1 MIEYDS
7 QSKKWILYTSDGSR
21 VLGRHDTYEKALRQ
35 ERAIQWSK
43 RHRANPIP
51 KSWVHIEARD
61 ISFPNEN
68 LDGEDLSFAN
78 LSGTDLS
85 GSSFRGTDLSG
96 ACLYGC
102 NLTGCDFTG
111 AKLDRANLALA
122 VVKDAV
128 FSECSMEDTTLFDPE
143 KLMSVADFQP
153 ISPRDVGAFV
163 LEADLQGNSVTGD
176 VGAKLRASKDS
187 AILNQYLELIF
198 ALAGVDLLVDTE
210 EIQVLRKTEVNEFEY
225 GHNPIDN
232 IIALGSGLNLS
243 SCHFSG
249 WSFEQLDLSRYWF
262 EDAVLHHCEFVE
274 CELIGASFYAA
285 DLTHSVFRLTRM
297 GDCNFT
303 NADLT
308 RVVFADPYQNY
319 VGAKFAGARLAG
331 TDFENCNLI
340 GANFKDA
347 KFVPGF
353 PPLMG
358 GARYDNAF
366 LVNLSPT
373 FPRELLDEMDY
384 DDW

>member
-1 MIEYDS
+1 
-7 QSKKWILYTSDGSR
+7 
-21 VLGRHDTYEKALRQ
+21 
-35 ERAIQWSK
+35 
-43 RHRANPIP
+43 
-51 KSWVHIEARD
+51 
-61 ISFPNEN
+61 
-68 LDGEDLSFAN
+68 
-78 LSGTDLS
+78 
-85 GSSFRGTDLSG
+85 
-96 ACLYGC
+96 
-102 NLTGCDFTG
+102 
-111 AKLDRANLALA
+111 
-122 VVKDAV
+122 
-128 FSECSMEDTTLFDPE
+128 MEDTTLFDPE